1 MNISKQDYEI
11 LKPLLDAPPKCLE
24 LRTPISEAEAEQM
37 LRLLGGRYI
46 KLIKD
51 LGTTTYYGLTESGK
65 EAIRNFESADMDELV
80 KEAVTDAYPALFEN
94 KVTGVVVLAINPTC
108 GTIVKEATIDFE
120 VGQYPLYVGTFQTCF
135 QPFFD
140 KNVWQRVKSVA
151 INL

>member
-11 LKPLLDAPPKCLE
+11 LKPLLDDPHKCLE

-51 LGTTTYYGLTESGK
+51 LGATTYYGLTESGK
-65 EAIRNFESADMDELV
+65 EAIRNFEPADMDELV
-80 KEAVTDAYPALFEN
+80 KEAVTDAYPALFSN